1 MGLTDWLNR
10 VLNRGVNTSMWNVG
24 NREVMTPIDNVTAIT
39 EGFNKT
45 AAVYSIVMRDA
56 EKFGVIPRYTFDA
69 KIKEEKS
76 LSLYN
81 TKSLSKKSFDTVKV
95 ENKLTELLNRPNEYE
110 SQDAFFT
117 KLRAYYKAS
126 GEAFIWLNR
135 GDVSNYTQAQSMTKP
150 VLEMYVLPSQ
160 YVDVVPDPAN
170 MWGVSDYILNANG
183 KKLRLG
189 KANVIHWKA
198 TNLDFELSTG
208 EHLRGMTAL
217 KPGAKTVQQYNDAT
231 IASIRMYQNDGAK
244 GVIYNEQLGSLSPV
258 QENALRGVI
267 DKKINNND
275 IKGAVAFLQGK
286 WGYVDLGKS
295 NTDLGLLEGKNMTW
309 KELCFLFNV
318 PYYFFNP
325 EIAYA
330 DANRS
335 MVDWISNSIVPG
347 CKQLDGEMNRFLP
360 EAFGMKGKVFIASDV
375 SELPEVQE
383 ITTQYAERLSKL
395 WMIKPNEVREVMGY
409 ESESPELD
417 EYWIP
422 SGYTPLS
429 QFNDGM
435 DAAAQR
441 LADQGLNDTN
451 V

>member
-1 MGLTDWLNR
+1 MF
-10 VLNRGVNTSMWNVG
+10 SVG
-24 NREVMTPIDNVTAIT
+24 NREVMTPIDNANAIT

-56 EKFGVIPRYTFDA
+56 EKFGVIPRYVYSA
-69 KIKEEKS
+69 KNKEEKS
-76 LSLYN
+76 YHK
-81 TKSLSKKSFDTVKV
+81 TYQKKSFDAEKV
-95 ENKLTELLNRPNEYE
+95 NNKLAELLNRPNEYE

-135 GDVSNYTQAQSMTKP
+135 GDIAELDTAAAMKKP

-160 YVDVVPDPAN
+160 YVDVVPDLGN
-170 MWGVSDYILNANG
+170 MFGVSDYILNCG

-198 TNLDFELSTG
+198 TNLDFDLSTG
-208 EHLRGMTAL
+208 EHLRGMTSMR
-217 KPGAKTVQQYNDAT
+217 PGADTIQQYKDAT
-231 IASIRMYQNDGAK
+231 KASVRMYQNDGAK
-244 GVIYNEQLGSLSPV
+244 GITFNEQLGSMSPS
-258 QENALRGVI
+258 QEAALRGVI

-275 IKGAVAFLQGK
+275 VKGAVAYLQGK
-286 WGYVDLGKS
+286 WGYVDIGKS
-295 NTDLGLLEGKNMTW
+295 NTDLGLLEGKNLTW
-309 KELCFLFNV
+309 KEMCFLFNV

-347 CKQLDGEMNRFLP
+347 CKQLDGEMNRYLP
-360 EAFGMKGKVFIASDV
+360 EAFGLKGQVFIGSDV

-383 ITTQYAERLSKL
+383 ITFQNAERLSKL
-395 WMIKPNEVREVMGY
+395 WMIKPNEIRETLGY
-409 ESESPELD
+409 ESDGTELD

-422 SGYTPLS
+422 PGISPLS

-435 DAAAQR
+435 GAAAQM
-441 LADQGLNDTN
+441 LAEQGLNDTN